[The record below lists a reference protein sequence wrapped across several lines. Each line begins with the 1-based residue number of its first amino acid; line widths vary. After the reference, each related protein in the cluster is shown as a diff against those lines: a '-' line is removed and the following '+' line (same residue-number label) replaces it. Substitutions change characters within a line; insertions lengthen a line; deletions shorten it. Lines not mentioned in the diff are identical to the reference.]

1 MSEELITWSSSL
13 DREEDYALKRTLIG
27 ALVQDVECT
36 TKNKFR
42 IKLVMSKCLKWW
54 AMRDSNPRH
63 SRCKR
68 DALTN

>member
-1 MSEELITWSSSL
+1 MTEELLTWSSSL
-13 DREEDYALKRTLIG
+13 DHEEDYALKRTLIG

-36 TKNKFR
+36 TKNNFR